1 MASSIDSGR
10 VHPRDTFTAL
20 AFIPQPQCR
29 NFMKLAAAARGLVA
43 EFRLVVVGSAVCA
56 DHFKDVRGVQGTSSC
71 AATLRCPLQQL
82 VYSPAACA
90 SMQLPVAAPVQKD
103 WSSF

>member
-43 EFRLVVVGSAVCA
+43 EFRRFSC
-56 DHFKDVRGVQGTSSC
+56 DFKHVRGVQGTSSC
-71 AATLRCPLQQL
+71 AATLRCPLQQF

-90 SMQLPVAAPVQKD
+90 SMQLPVAAPVQED
-103 WSSF
+103 WSNF